1 MPMPPPKPSTEGK
14 RDRQVFH
21 EMGQIVRAV
30 EAVGPVTPEELATT
44 VGATYWEPGRF
55 DRALAFAVAD
65 GLVVR
70 NAEGRLQASL

>member
-21 EMGQIVRAV
+21 EMGQILRAV
-30 EAVGPVTPEELATT
+30 EAEGPVPPGELARL
-44 VGATYWEPGRF
+44 VGASYWERDRF

-65 GLVVR
+65 GLVYR
-70 NAEGRLQASL
+70 TSDGALAAPG

>member
-30 EAVGPVTPEELATT
+30 ETLGPLSSEELHAAVGAP
-44 VGATYWEPGRF
+44 YWEQQRF

-65 GLVVR
+65 GLVVL
-70 NAEGRLQASL
+70 GPDGKLQPSV

>member
-1 MPMPPPKPSTEGK
+1 MPMPPPKPSTEGR

-30 EAVGPVTPEELATT
+30 EHNGPTSPEDLRGL
-44 VGATYWEPGRF
+44 VGATYWEKNRF
-55 DRALAFAVAD
+55 ERALAFAVAD

-70 NAEGRLQASL
+70 DADGQLQAAP